1 MSDSRLQSSEFS
13 QPQAFLLGREGVL
26 LLCLRGVCAGPFLA
40 MLFVD
45 RAWPWQASL
54 PWLLAIALAPVGVIC
69 WQWAYWW
76 VLRRMGARGPALGR
90 AFNWSLAPL
99 WLGAPGLALFYLNDF
114 THHLL
119 WHVAL
124 AKILA
129 AYVIVGITLALQVWV
144 LDTAPALDR
153 WPPLRLAMLFRQA
166 TPFRLATLFRRTTP
180 FRHSRES
187 GNPLLESWSQVWQLL
202 RVHAALVI
210 LLAAGLALRLRDLLL
225 EGGDVEHFYF
235 YASTVFTKIHFLYY
249 HLTRDLPWPLDQL
262 ATFNLIMAP
271 LWRAAYHFDWPQI
284 LSIKIPTYTAD
295 VLSTIVVYA
304 LVLQAQRYFSGGVAG
319 GADSESD
326 GEASL
331 SAPRLGLLVAL
342 VAAAVWYLHPW
353 LLTATIDNAQSH
365 AVALLFFVLAV
376 ARWEKP
382 WLAGIFLAL
391 AASTRLEFGIAGI
404 VAFFWY
410 LRWRGVQDAGL
421 YALTSLGL
429 LGLIAVPYA
438 AVDLTA
444 FRWALGGH
452 LLDRGEPLLLVQEI
466 YEAFSAS
473 APAWLN
479 ALDNRYVGLANAFFA
494 ILVMFDPSHRRA
506 LAKAGLFYILTL
518 PVIHVRYLLFGW
530 AALFLFAVPH
540 HRRLLYLVPGL
551 LWVTADIP
559 RLWLLGTFLAVFVAL
574 FFTKEPRAGA
584 ALDGPPAAETE
595 RCLKP

>member
-1 MSDSRLQSSEFS
+1 MSETRPHHFDSS
-13 QPQAFLLGREGVL
+13 QAVSILRGREGILVL
-26 LLCLRGVCAGPFLA
+26 VRGLCAGPFLA

-76 VLRRMGARGPALGR
+76 VLRRMGAQGPALGR

-210 LLAAGLALRLRDLLL
+210 LLVAGLALRLRDLLL

-235 YASTVFTKIHFLYY
+235 YASTVFTNIHFLYY

-295 VLSTIVVYA
+295 VLSTIVIYA
-304 LVLQAQRYFSGGVAG
+304 LVLQAQRRFSGGVAG
-319 GADSESD
+319 DADSESD
-326 GEASL
+326 GEYLL

-466 YEAFSAS
+466 YESFGAS

-479 ALDNRYVGLANAFFA
+479 ALDNRYVGLANALFA

-530 AALFLFAVPH
+530 AALFLFALPN
-540 HRRLLYLVPGL
+540 HRRLLYLVPAL
-551 LWVTADIP
+551 LWVTAEIP

-574 FFTKEPRAGA
+574 FFTKERRPGA
-584 ALDGPPAAETE
+584 RIDIT
-595 RCLKP
+595 RD